1 MCGVWPAE
9 KEETSL
15 ANFAIIG
22 AGISGLAC
30 ANALAAAGHQ
40 VSLFDKGRGPGGRMS
55 TRRVDTPM
63 GQAFF
68 DHGAQ
73 FFTERDP
80 DFQKAISVLEA
91 QGAVGLWRGRFVRFD
106 ETGQSEPLGDE
117 PRYVGTPGMNG
128 LVRGLAEGLNP
139 AWGMRVSKLS
149 GQRGAWQLHFET
161 GEILGPFDQI
171 VCAVPAEQVSD
182 LLASHSP
189 TIASHAQSI
198 HSLPC
203 WAGLFAF
210 EAPLSLEWEMARFDA
225 HPVLDVVSSNANKP
239 GRTGPVTYVVHGRA
253 DWSITHLED
262 SAETI
267 ASTLFQALAEIGGP
281 LPTPLVKSAHRWR
294 YARVET
300 SHGPGHLYESDQGIG
315 ACGDWLSG
323 PRVES
328 AWLSGHQ
335 LGQALSAKLTK

>member
-1 MCGVWPAE
+1 MA
-9 KEETSL
+9 S
-15 ANFAIIG
+15 FAIIG

-40 VSLFDKGRGPGGRMS
+40 VALFDKGRGPGGRMS
-55 TRRVDTPM
+55 TRRVDTPL

-80 DFQKAISVLEA
+80 DFQKTIARLEA
-91 QGAVGLWRGRFVRFD
+91 QGAVGLWRGKFVRFG
-106 ETGQSEPLGDE
+106 EAGEPDALGDE

-128 LVRGLAEGLNP
+128 IVRGLAAGLNP
-139 AWGMRVSKLS
+139 SWGKRVSTLS
-149 GQRGAWQLHFET
+149 GRKGAWHLQVEA
-161 GEILGPFDQI
+161 GEILGPYDQI

-182 LLASHSP
+182 LLAAHTP
-189 TIASHAQSI
+189 AIGEQAEAI
-198 HSLPC
+198 RSLPC

-210 EAPLSLEWEMARFDA
+210 EEPLALAWDMARFEA
-225 HPVLDVVSSNANKP
+225 HPVLDVISSSMNKP

-253 DWSITHLED
+253 EWSTAHLEE
-262 SAETI
+262 SADEI
-267 ASTLFQALAEIGGP
+267 ADALLKALAQICGP
-281 LPTPLVKSAHRWR
+281 LPQPLVQSAHRWR

-300 SHGPGHLYESDQGIG
+300 HHGPGYVYDEDQGIG

-328 AWLSGHQ
+328 AWLSGHH
-335 LGQALSAKLTK
+335 LGQALSA

>member
-1 MCGVWPAE
+1 MG
-9 KEETSL
+9 S
-15 ANFAIIG
+15 FAIIG

-30 ANALAAAGHQ
+30 GNALAAAGHQ

-63 GQAFF
+63 GPAHF

-91 QGAVGLWRGRFVRFD
+91 QGAVGLWRGQFVRFGSN
-106 ETGQSEPLGDE
+106 GQQHTLGDE

-128 LVRGLAEGLNP
+128 IVRGLAAGLN
-139 AWGMRVSKLS
+139 ATWGMRVSALS
-149 GQRGAWQLHFET
+149 GQKGAWQVHLESGET
-161 GEILGPFDQI
+161 RGPFDQV
-171 VCAVPAEQVSD
+171 VCAVPAEQVSG
-182 LLASHSP
+182 LLSQHTLAVVDQ
-189 TIASHAQSI
+189 AKAVR
-198 HSLPC
+198 SLPC

-210 EAPLSLEWEMARFDA
+210 NEALPIDWDMARFDG
-225 HPVLDVVSSNANKP
+225 HPVLDVISTSVNKP
-239 GRTGPVTYVVHGRA
+239 GRTGPATYVVHGRA
-253 DWSITHLED
+253 DWSITHLEEAAD
-262 SAETI
+262 QI
-267 ASTLFQALAEIGGP
+267 ASLLLQELAAVCGP
-281 LPTPLVKSAHRWR
+281 LSAPLVHSAHRWR

-300 SHGPGHLYESDQGIG
+300 SHGPGFLYGGRQGIS

-328 AWLSGHQ
+328 AWVSGHH
-335 LGQALSAKLTK
+335 LGQALSA

>member
-1 MCGVWPAE
+1 MA
-9 KEETSL
+9 S
-15 ANFAIIG
+15 FAIIG

-30 ANALAAAGHQ
+30 ANALAANGHQ

-80 DFQKAISVLEA
+80 DFQKAISALEA
-91 QGAVGLWRGRFVRFD
+91 QGAVGLWRGKFVRFD
-106 ETGQSEPLGDE
+106 EAGEPDALGDE

-128 LVRGLAEGLNP
+128 IVRGLAAGLNP
-139 AWGMRVSKLS
+139 AWGKRVSALS
-149 GQRGAWQLHFET
+149 GQKGTWHLKLET
-161 GEILGPFDQI
+161 GETFGPFDKV

-182 LLASHSP
+182 LLAAHTP
-189 TIASHAQSI
+189 AIREQAKAI
-198 HSLPC
+198 RSLPC

-210 EAPLSLEWEMARFDA
+210 ETPLAIDWDMARFDA
-225 HPVLDVVSSNANKP
+225 HPVLDVISSSVSKP
-239 GRTGPVTYVVHGRA
+239 GRTGPATYIVHARP
-253 DWSITHLED
+253 DWSIAHLEE
-262 SAETI
+262 SADAV
-267 ASTLFQALAEIGGP
+267 ASALLEALAEICGP
-281 LPTPLVKSAHRWR
+281 LPTPLFQSAHRWR

-300 SHGPGHLYESDQGIG
+300 SHGPGYLYDEDQGIG

-328 AWLSGHQ
+328 AWLSGHH
-335 LGQALSAKLTK
+335 LGQALSA